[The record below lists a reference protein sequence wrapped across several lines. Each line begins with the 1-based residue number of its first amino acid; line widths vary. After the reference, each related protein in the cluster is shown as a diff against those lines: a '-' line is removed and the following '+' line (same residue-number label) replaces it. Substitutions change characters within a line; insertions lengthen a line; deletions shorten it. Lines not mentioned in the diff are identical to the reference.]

1 MMSDDDQKDDLQQKV
16 QRAQAEDQERQ
27 ANEETTAEPNAEE
40 LKNALARALADL
52 QNYKRR
58 TEEDKAKFVKFANA
72 ELLAKLM
79 PVFDNFNRSV
89 EHLPEE
95 LKGNDWAKRV
105 VQIDQELNKTLT
117 GLGVKRIETVGQK
130 LDTRQHEALMSGPG
144 EKDVV
149 IEEFEP
155 GYLLNDEV
163 IKPAKVKVGDG
174 S

>member
-72 ELLAKLM
+72 
-79 PVFDNFNRSV
+79 
-89 EHLPEE
+89 E